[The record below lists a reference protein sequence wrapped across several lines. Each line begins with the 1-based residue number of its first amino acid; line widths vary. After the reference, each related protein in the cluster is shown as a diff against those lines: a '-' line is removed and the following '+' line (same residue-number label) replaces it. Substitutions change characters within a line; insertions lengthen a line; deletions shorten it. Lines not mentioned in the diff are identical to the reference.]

1 MWRIAKHSD
10 DQDISKMCLAL
21 YAEDPSP
28 MAVSAQNIRDTL
40 SILRAEPVRGRAVV
54 LDVSEAIS
62 GYAILISL
70 WSNELGGEV
79 IVIDELYVRPN
90 YRKQGHARELL
101 ESLARNNR
109 LWPGRGVALDLE
121 VTPQNERAAAF
132 YLRVGFTATK
142 NARMRLM
149 VQRRP

>member
-1 MWRIAKHSD
+1 MWRVAKRAD
-10 DQDISKMCLAL
+10 DRDISEMCLGL

-28 MAVSAQNIRDTL
+28 LAVSEQNIRDTL
-40 SILRAEPVRGRAVV
+40 STLRAEPVRGRAVV
-54 LDVSEAIS
+54 LEVDGAIG
-62 GYAILISL
+62 GYAILISF

-79 IVIDELYVRPN
+79 IVVDELYVRPS
-90 YRKQGHARELL
+90 YRNRGHARELL
-101 ESLARNNR
+101 GSLARDNP
-109 LWPGRGVALDLE
+109 LWPGGAVALDLE

-149 VQRRP
+149 VQRNP